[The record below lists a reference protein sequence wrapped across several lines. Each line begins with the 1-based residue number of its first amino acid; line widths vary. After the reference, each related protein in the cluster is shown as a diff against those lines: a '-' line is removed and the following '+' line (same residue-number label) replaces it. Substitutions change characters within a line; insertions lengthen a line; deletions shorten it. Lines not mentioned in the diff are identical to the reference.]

1 MRTFPLTYLAS
12 LPLRYSGDCTLLGI
26 SADHQIYAEEI
37 YGEHGWI
44 AQHQIDLE
52 RGIIASID
60 EENGMRNVREP
71 LALPTDIIQPQ
82 SCWNTMKLN
91 YAGPRWRGLREP
103 ERLLDM
109 LRPISIADKIE
120 AVRLLGLSVPPP
132 MLLGV
137 AESYVLSE
145 ACVLPPDVFFVCRR
159 VRLAIALEA
168 VQQDEAG
175 LPYDY
180 ETLAIHV
187 AHFYDRAADSE
198 PALLDALTALPGA
211 RLRNPMDCIVHDTHL
226 FVSDSARGDSRTPSQ
241 IHVWRIEIPD
251 DARYAPS
258 EEERLYG

>member
-12 LPLRYSGDCTLLGI
+12 LPLRYAGDCTLLGV
-26 SADHQIYAEEI
+26 SADHQIYVEEI
-37 YGEHGWI
+37 YGEQGWI
-44 AQHQIDLE
+44 AQHQIDME
-52 RGIIASID
+52 RGIIASLD
-60 EENGMRNVREP
+60 EESEARTLLDP
-71 LALPTDIIQPQ
+71 LPSDVIQPQ

-103 ERLLDM
+103 ERLLEM
-109 LRPISIADKIE
+109 LRPISTADKIE
-120 AVRLLGLSVPPP
+120 VVKLLGLSLPPP

-159 VRLAIALEA
+159 VRLAIALET
-168 VQQDEAG
+168 VKVDEEG

-180 ETLAIHV
+180 DTLAIHT

-198 PALLDALTALPGA
+198 PALLDALTTLPGA
-211 RLRNPMDCIVHDTHL
+211 RLRNPMDCIVHDDYL
-226 FVSDSARGDSRTPSQ
+226 FVSDSARGDSQTPSQ
-241 IHVWRIEIPD
+241 VHVWRIEIPD
-251 DARYAPS
+251 DARHTPS